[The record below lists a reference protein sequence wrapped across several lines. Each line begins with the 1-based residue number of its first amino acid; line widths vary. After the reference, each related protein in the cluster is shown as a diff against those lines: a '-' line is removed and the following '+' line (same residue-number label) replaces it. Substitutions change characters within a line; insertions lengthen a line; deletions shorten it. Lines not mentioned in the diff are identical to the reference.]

1 MPTVAEAEHAG
12 KSLAWSWGGLS
23 VAWLLSAGSLLPLTW
38 PLAVSA
44 LPGLAFGL
52 FVVQKAAA
60 EGAPPLTS
68 DFCIIYAGF
77 GWLCSLPVLLGTG
90 SWWIFLFME
99 VFVCSTWTC
108 AAIMRTETDV
118 VSTLRAAHFDPVWV
132 ALLFTAVSLSVLLPV
147 LALWASAD
155 WEAPWTCDHAPGPI
169 CESWPWP
176 ALLSP
181 LLVAAIT
188 FSTEFVSLHVTGR
201 FCLKRGDLLARA
213 LVLVA
218 LAATPVAC
226 MWDLESDTSWVEAPD
241 LNLLDY
247 VHIANYTGPWYN
259 SSMLVNV
266 QAGQWLRKM
275 PEPVWPNATELL
287 HPAPHR
293 ADFWV
298 SYMLTKFGLVVA
310 GAVLLLL
317 CTCGRASQTS
327 PQPEGAEAEPEAT
340 GSDDEAA
347 ISDGSLDMLAWVLL
361 PCWLM
366 LCSKV
371 TLSAGSAGQLAA
383 GTGLPWEAYDLLL
396 TCGLALFLTQARSS
410 LRHGKRS
417 IACSRQ
423 SPLLTQAK
431 HRYRDN

>member
-44 LPGLAFGL
+44 LP
-52 FVVQKAAA
+52 
-60 EGAPPLTS
+60 
-68 DFCIIYAGF
+68 
-77 GWLCSLPVLLGTG
+77 
-90 SWWIFLFME
+90 WIFLLLE

-108 AAIMRTETDV
+108 AAIMSMETDV
-118 VSTLRAAHFDPVWV
+118 VSTMRAAHFFHPVLV
-132 ALLFTAVSLSVLLPV
+132 ASLFTGVSLSVLLPV

-155 WEAPWTCDHAPGPI
+155 WEVPWTCDHAPGPI

-201 FCLKRGDLLARA
+201 FRLKRGDLLARA

-247 VHIANYTGPWYN
+247 VHIANYTGP
-259 SSMLVNV
+259 MV
-266 QAGQWLRKM
+266 
-275 PEPVWPNATELL
+275 
-287 HPAPHR
+287 
-293 ADFWV
+293 
-298 SYMLTKFGLVVA
+298 
-310 GAVLLLL
+310 
-317 CTCGRASQTS
+317 
-327 PQPEGAEAEPEAT
+327 
-340 GSDDEAA
+340 
-347 ISDGSLDMLAWVLL
+347 
-361 PCWLM
+361 
-366 LCSKV
+366 
-371 TLSAGSAGQLAA
+371 
-383 GTGLPWEAYDLLL
+383 
-396 TCGLALFLTQARSS
+396 
-410 LRHGKRS
+410 
-417 IACSRQ
+417 
-423 SPLLTQAK
+423 
-431 HRYRDN
+431 